1 MRFACIKVEWD
12 IGGDARPLR
21 GQDRLQHDWPYDV
34 LHSSD
39 YNNWKGSFAL
49 GIAYND
55 DIRLQSRGLVVRTG
69 STGMAVFEGE
79 KDISDEFEE
88 KEGSCELCDTNCLG
102 LSYNHWHIRNHRDSP
117 EHIVLCDEAGRVFSS
132 IMFENNTEGEIGGDI
147 WCSQGLGK
155 NRKKGSRRTQRK
167 SKGILRVGGF
177 IKMAKEGHWHG
188 ESTEGIGIEHEG
200 RRAEQKQHSESQQS
214 AGSSSRVLQHV
225 KPVAFRGKGDH
236 TELSM
241 LQLSK
246 AALSLF
252 GCATHGS
259 NGQVI
264 GRVRARLST

>member
-1 MRFACIKVEWD
+1 
-12 IGGDARPLR
+12 
-21 GQDRLQHDWPYDV
+21 

-39 YNNWKGSFAL
+39 YNNWKGSFTL

-55 DIRLQSRGLVVRTG
+55 DIRLQGRGLVVRTG

-79 KDISDEFEE
+79 KDISDEFED
-88 KEGSCELCDTNCLG
+88 KEVCDLCDTNCLG
-102 LSYNHWHIRNHRDSP
+102 LSYNHWHIRNHRESP

-132 IMFENNTEGEIGGDI
+132 IMFDSKTGQRETEWQLGDNI
-147 WCSQGLGK
+147 CCSQGLGK
-155 NRKKGSRRTQRK
+155 HRKKGNRRIQRK
-167 SKGILRVGGF
+167 GKGILKVSGL

-200 RRAEQKQHSESQQS
+200 QRAEQKQHSESQQS
-214 AGSSSRVLQHV
+214 ACSSSRVLQHV

-259 NGQVI
+259 NGQVV